1 MSNDLETNRAS
12 LRKQVIDVSLSQ
24 FLTNGVKS
32 VTMDE
37 IASAVRISKRTLY
50 EMFTDKETLLKE
62 CILARRDEMRVYLEK
77 VLKDKENVLEVVLAF
92 YKRTV
97 EALHRINNRF
107 WDDVKKYPE
116 VYAILSEHN
125 EKEADDELKFFEIRV
140 KQGLFRSEID
150 YEVVNTLFRDLLEI
164 YLKEE
169 NSYKFTIL
177 QVYESF
183 VLTYIR
189 GISTPKG
196 NQMLDDLLNE
206 NPITESNWNS
216 ETFNIKRK

>member
-1 MSNDLETNRAS
+1 MSNDLEANRAV
-12 LRKQVIDVSLSQ
+12 LKKQVIDVALSQ

-62 CILARRDEMRVYLEK
+62 CILVRREEMRVYLEE
-77 VLKDKENVLEVVLAF
+77 VLKDKQNVLEVVLAF
-92 YKRTV
+92 YKRSV

-107 WDDVKKYPE
+107 WDDVKRYPE

-125 EKEADDELKFFEIRV
+125 EKEAEDELKFFEIGV
-140 KQGLFRSEID
+140 KQDLFRSEID
-150 YEVVNTLFRDLLEI
+150 YEVVNTLFRDLLHI

-169 NSYKFTIL
+169 TNYKFTIL

-183 VLTYIR
+183 VLTYLR

-196 NQMLDDLLNE
+196 NQMLDELLKE
-206 NPITESNWNS
+206 NPISESNWNLGN
-216 ETFNIKRK
+216 F